1 MITFPLVLSCGHG
14 SVERCT
20 CTPARTYKNDNG
32 PSPVDIAHSN
42 HLGRW
47 RETIEGFGFRLPPHK
62 KHGPCPVCGGKD
74 RFRFKDR
81 DGRGSW
87 LCNQCDPKTGG
98 GLLLLS
104 RCLGLSVMD
113 TAKKLNGDD
122 VTATPRAPIKIINH
136 DAARAAGIES
146 AKKSA
151 ALLMSGA
158 VLRDHEYMRKKGLF
172 GEWPTNGEPM
182 AATSGEIIPVGARL
196 FVPAY
201 KNGELVNVQR
211 ISTDGEKRPIYG
223 GDMQG
228 VYHKIDGPSSIVGV
242 CEGFATGVTIN
253 RLTGG
258 TIYCAFNTGN
268 LASVSQYVKSQHEG
282 KRIIFFADHDEL
294 DKKHGWRA
302 GEHFAELA
310 AAPVGGV
317 VALPPDLGDWDDYRQ
332 KHGDNATKEAMRTAI
347 KCYTAKMEPPP
358 AQPIAPAKTPTQA
371 PKLQPQT
378 QSNAKTPPTVP
389 LDDYNIDNPPGLA
402 GEIVDYMRS
411 GANRVLTG
419 GAYAG
424 MALQCMAMAGAGLHG
439 FKSVKLSLITI
450 TLGVSA
456 SGKEHPQRV
465 IKSILEPHN
474 KTIYGDIRSDKDVI
488 RSAIYDNGHCFY
500 LVDEAQKI
508 FPNSNQNKHM
518 GNVVNTLMELST
530 TGCYK
535 LSQLHRDEFL
545 SDIETKKARAEKM
558 LAAKKEAAEAFNP
571 QIDAIAI
578 KRNEQDV
585 KFYEQKV
592 AAFDARTYTAIN
604 GVKNP
609 ALHLVAYSTP
619 QKLAAIVDEDSIES
633 GLLGRALIFD
643 CGAERAVSKIDF
655 DDDSDSTG
663 VEQKTNP
670 RLEYLRAQIGLI
682 CQLAGDVA
690 GHKTEFEDGAVA
702 AAVMFGGGFK
712 YQTTPEALEDLR
724 AIAAHYDQYAF
735 RNHVRAGAIY
745 ARLVERVLSLCS
757 IMSLGNIDGSTA
769 VITRDYVRYALL
781 LVLSSI
787 DHLMGNLRINEGA
800 TEKTIEAKIEAVKEA
815 IVKRLTVDKFDAL
828 DGWRYKSQIK
838 DYMKRRQF
846 FITIQEA
853 CQKENQDAFEN
864 ALASLGGRIER
875 SDDGSRIRLKPA

>member
-1 MITFPLVLSCGHG
+1 
-14 SVERCT
+14 
-20 CTPARTYKNDNG
+20 
-32 PSPVDIAHSN
+32 
-42 HLGRW
+42 
-47 RETIEGFGFRLPPHK
+47 
-62 KHGPCPVCGGKD
+62 
-74 RFRFKDR
+74 
-81 DGRGSW
+81 
-87 LCNQCDPKTGG
+87 
-98 GLLLLS
+98 
-104 RCLGLSVMD
+104 
-113 TAKKLNGDD
+113 
-122 VTATPRAPIKIINH
+122 
-136 DAARAAGIES
+136 
-146 AKKSA
+146 
-151 ALLMSGA
+151 
-158 VLRDHEYMRKKGLF
+158 
-172 GEWPTNGEPM
+172 
-182 AATSGEIIPVGARL
+182 
-196 FVPAY
+196 
-201 KNGELVNVQR
+201 
-211 ISTDGEKRPIYG
+211 
-223 GDMQG
+223 
-228 VYHKIDGPSSIVGV
+228 
-242 CEGFATGVTIN
+242 
-253 RLTGG
+253 
-258 TIYCAFNTGN
+258 
-268 LASVSQYVKSQHEG
+268 
-282 KRIIFFADHDEL
+282 
-294 DKKHGWRA
+294 
-302 GEHFAELA
+302 
-310 AAPVGGV
+310 
-317 VALPPDLGDWDDYRQ
+317 
-332 KHGDNATKEAMRTAI
+332 
-347 KCYTAKMEPPP
+347 
-358 AQPIAPAKTPTQA
+358 
-371 PKLQPQT
+371 
-378 QSNAKTPPTVP
+378 
-389 LDDYNIDNPPGLA
+389 
-402 GEIVDYMRS
+402 
-411 GANRVLTG
+411 
-419 GAYAG
+419 
-424 MALQCMAMAGAGLHG
+424 
-439 FKSVKLSLITI
+439 
-450 TLGVSA
+450 
-456 SGKEHPQRV
+456 
-465 IKSILEPHN
+465 
-474 KTIYGDIRSDKDVI
+474 
-488 RSAIYDNGHCFY
+488 
-500 LVDEAQKI
+500 
-508 FPNSNQNKHM
+508 M

-571 QIDAIAI
+571 QIDTIAI

-690 GHKTEFEDGAVA
+690 GHKTEFEDGATA
-702 AAVMFGGGFK
+702 AAVMFGDGFK
-712 YQTTPEALEDLR
+712 YKTTPEALDDLR

-757 IMSLGNIDGSTA
+757 IMSLGNIEGSTA
-769 VITRDYVRYALL
+769 IITRDYVRYALL

-800 TEKTIEAKIEAVKEA
+800 TERTIEAKIEAVKEA
-815 IVKRLTVDKFDAL
+815 IVKRLTVDKLDAL

-875 SDDGSRIRLKPA
+875 SDDGARVRLKN